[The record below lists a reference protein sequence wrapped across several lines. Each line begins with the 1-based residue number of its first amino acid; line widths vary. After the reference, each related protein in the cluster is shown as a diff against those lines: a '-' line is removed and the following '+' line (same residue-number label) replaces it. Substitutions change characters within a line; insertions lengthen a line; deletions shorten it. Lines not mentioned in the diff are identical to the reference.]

1 MAHVTRADGPEECA
15 LILRYSMAQGQHVLR
30 LPSME
35 EYGAWYYSRTEEEY
49 EEMYK
54 LYKKVLQM
62 MSYGEGEQSF
72 TYVFHSSFVSKTNHF
87 K

>member
-1 MAHVTRADGPEECA
+1 MV
-15 LILRYSMAQGQHVLR
+15 QGQHVLR

-35 EYGAWYYSRTEEEY
+35 EYGAWYYSRTDEEY

-62 MSYGEGEQSF
+62 MCYGEGELKF
-72 TYVFHSSFVSKTNHF
+72 T
-87 K
+87 

>member
-1 MAHVTRADGPEECA
+1 
-15 LILRYSMAQGQHVLR
+15 MAQGQHILR

-54 LYKKVLQM
+54 LYKKVLQI
-62 MSYGEGEQSF
+62 MSYGEGEQ
-72 TYVFHSSFVSKTNHF
+72 NLL
-87 K
+87 